1 MPRPC
6 FSAMIGAPC
15 TAGPQKEQWASFRV
29 VTPCGISCLLGSR
42 RTWPDWPTGVLEV
55 EVATSRVL
63 LFFFRFLSFV
73 SCAFG
78 VMLFFVN
85 ISLWAC

>member
-1 MPRPC
+1 M
-6 FSAMIGAPC
+6 
-15 TAGPQKEQWASFRV
+15 
-29 VTPCGISCLLGSR
+29 
-42 RTWPDWPTGVLEV
+42 